1 MKILTF
7 VLSLGLLL
15 AALACAAPVPTP
27 IPTPTP
33 VPTATPDIPA
43 TVMARVAA
51 LPTATPYPTLTPWP
65 TATPRPTLTPY
76 PTGTPRPTHTPYPT
90 PTALPTYTPYPTA
103 TPYPT
108 YTPYPTPT
116 PTPAPTPTPTPQ
128 PTATPWPTPTPV
140 PSAQYRTYRNSD
152 YGFEVQVPVD
162 WESETTYESNY
173 NTYNFNSPN
182 WFATAFVYVDFAQYP
197 FPVSESAEIWIEIVQ
212 EADSFEL
219 LESRSDGAN
228 RWYLRYRQQDGNNC
242 QSSAEALIVRTAT
255 REFLVVSSVCSRSLA
270 EYGIAARKFITSFR
284 TW

>member
-1 MKILTF
+1 MKILTL
-7 VLSLGLLL
+7 VLTLGLLL

-43 TVMARVAA
+43 TVTARMAA
-51 LPTATPYPTLTPWP
+51 LPTATPYPTLTPYPTPTKVP
-65 TATPRPTLTPY
+65 TATPY
-76 PTGTPRPTHTPYPT
+76 PTATPRPTHTPYPT

-108 YTPYPTPT
+108 YTPYPTPI
-116 PTPAPTPTPTPQ
+116 PTPAPTPTPQ

-228 RWYLRYRQQDGNNC
+228 RWYLRYRLQDGNNC